1 MNTSQMAC
9 AVCTCLTIGSFN
21 VNASL
26 IDSGAYTEDSNT
38 SLDWLRCE
46 TKNNQSNNPV
56 LDQHRNGGLYDGWQ
70 SANGAEADN
79 FTGNCDFNNHC
90 GSQPGDSS
98 KAWSHSTSRVD
109 RHPDNHSPSNDWN
122 MRMETRGSDDWSHT
136 YYNEHRGQRYERY
149 SHSEYDDHEFF
160 RRCLHHDKVPPVP
173 VPPAA
178 WLFGFGL
185 LGLIGI
191 ARRKKTA

>member
-70 SANGAEADN
+70 FANEAAAEN
-79 FTGNCDFNNHC
+79 FTAGPDSNH
-90 GSQPGDSS
+90 
-98 KAWSHSTSRVD
+98 HRVD
-109 RHPDNHSPSNDWN
+109 RHPNNHSPSNDWS
-122 MRMETRGSDDWSHT
+122 MRMKTWGSDDWGHT
-136 YYNEHRGQRYERY
+136 YYNEHWGHRYDRHSDHKRY
-149 SHSEYDDHEFF
+149 RHTKNDHHEFF
-160 RRCLHHDKVPPVP
+160 RRCFHHDKVAPVP

-178 WLFGFGL
+178 WLFGSGL

-191 ARRKKTA
+191 ARRRKAE